1 MLVREG
7 SSNFCVNN
15 RHGHQGRRRWNGRPS
30 PAWTPRGRR
39 AGTTLALVA
48 PREGGG
54 NDKEEEEGEGKE
66 GEGWLSPIGKM
77 VFYYG
82 L

>member
-1 MLVREG
+1 
-7 SSNFCVNN
+7 
-15 RHGHQGRRRWNGRPS
+15 
-30 PAWTPRGRR
+30 
-39 AGTTLALVA
+39 VA